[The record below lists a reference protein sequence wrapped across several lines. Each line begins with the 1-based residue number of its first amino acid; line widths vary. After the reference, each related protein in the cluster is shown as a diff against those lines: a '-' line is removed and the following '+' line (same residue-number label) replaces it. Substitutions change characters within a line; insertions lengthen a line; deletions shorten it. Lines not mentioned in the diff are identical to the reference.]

1 MKTSIK
7 EISQCL
13 RELTITIESETALV
27 DYKKIVNQF
36 KNYVAIPGF
45 RKGKA
50 PVSMIEKS
58 FGPQIKNEFYNQKL
72 GDYYK
77 EAIDAEEIHPINQ
90 GEASEFEWEKGKDLI
105 VTFKYEIMPEIR
117 VEKYKGLK
125 IPFEPVKFK
134 NEMVEATLDEYRNKM
149 ATEMPVDTA
158 ETGNIIDATFKFL
171 DDNDQVTKEVNRKFI
186 LDENQY
192 SKSLNTALIGTKV
205 GDEVKTKL
213 FTKSQ
218 KSQDKDITDNIKD
231 RDFIVMVNMIKR
243 KDIPEVNDEFAKD
256 LEYDSLKDLK
266 TKVEEE
272 LKNKIEED
280 NKNSMKTA
288 TLAQLVDENK
298 FELPKSILK
307 QVAENMAK
315 PYAEAYKMELAQ
327 MAEMYMGVAEF
338 NLKSHYLV
346 EEIKKIEEIKIS
358 NDEKEEIIK
367 QAAKNTEMDVEKYKK
382 IYKNQIESSDFTYA
396 AEEDKVIEL
405 IKESS
410 KFIALPKE
418 NKKLAK
424 K

>member
-1 MKTSIK
+1 
-7 EISQCL
+7 
-13 RELTITIESETALV
+13 
-27 DYKKIVNQF
+27 
-36 KNYVAIPGF
+36 
-45 RKGKA
+45 
-50 PVSMIEKS
+50 
-58 FGPQIKNEFYNQKL
+58 
-72 GDYYK
+72 
-77 EAIDAEEIHPINQ
+77 
-90 GEASEFEWEKGKDLI
+90 
-105 VTFKYEIMPEIR
+105 
-117 VEKYKGLK
+117 
-125 IPFEPVKFK
+125 
-134 NEMVEATLDEYRNKM
+134 
-149 ATEMPVDTA
+149 
-158 ETGNIIDATFKFL
+158 
-171 DDNDQVTKEVNRKFI
+171 
-186 LDENQY
+186 
-192 SKSLNTALIGTKV
+192 
-205 GDEVKTKL
+205 
-213 FTKSQ
+213 
-218 KSQDKDITDNIKD
+218 
-231 RDFIVMVNMIKR
+231 MVNTIKR